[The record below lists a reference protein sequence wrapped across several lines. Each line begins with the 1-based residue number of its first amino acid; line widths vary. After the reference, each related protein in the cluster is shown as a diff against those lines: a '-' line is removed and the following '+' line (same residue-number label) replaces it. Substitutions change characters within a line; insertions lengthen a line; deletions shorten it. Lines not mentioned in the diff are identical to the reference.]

1 MAEITYNIY
10 EIEPNGLSGFKALPP
25 EDTDL
30 ITSTEVSKTF
40 KPNDN
45 FIELSFFTL
54 DNTRLETIPTYD
66 RYSILSGDRKDGL
79 DGNSEIGIDVQG
91 DYIAYGYGSTEGKV
105 LYNFLDYPYSNIALP
120 QDFYIESISTDRT
133 ELRLVSVNLDSSTVL
148 DTTNEIKTQFDGSA
162 YIPDFHLYFGNNI
175 FFTIVNI
182 DAKAFRET
190 TAVLVKLLEPLPRT
204 IGVKA
209 TLNIVEKVSDS
220 IAYEINTVVTPEKE
234 VTPTLRGA
242 NFAIDLDAQTTEP
255 SQYFNYNELF
265 SFASYNSY
273 REINSLFNEK
283 GAELGIDY
291 SDFANFINFSS
302 AEERLRNF
310 RYKLQLLES
319 YQTQLDVIQGSDPDL
334 ANSTPPLGYTGTGVT
349 GTTQYWESLIEGIIN
364 NFDHYERHLFYENE
378 SSAWPKQNTSTVTSK
393 PYQNVLTTN
402 ASATAWYNAELQ
414 DAILFDAQNGDLL
427 RNTVPSYLI
436 ENPDNR
442 PYELIVHMVAQH
454 FDNIWIYTNQ
464 VSEKY
469 DADNRLDRGA
479 SKDLI
484 EDLLK
489 NFGVKLY
496 TSNKSVEDLFRYFT
510 TNSYDRGNESITGST
525 IGTGQESVSQNDYQ
539 KEIYKRIY
547 HNLPLLM
554 KSKGTERGLRALIN
568 CFGIPS
574 DVLKVRVFGGESSE
588 EFPFFGGQQAIT
600 GSIDKVRLD
609 NTGSIAPGNTV
620 SFYTSI
626 INQNNEYTPDLH
638 RIEVGFSPAYN
649 INEYIVSQSAE
660 LFPNIAFD
668 IDDYI
673 GDPRGY
679 ETNKYPLL
687 YEYAETI
694 LANIDAYNLK
704 DFVRLIKFFDNVL
717 FRMIRDF
724 TPARA
729 VTDAGII
736 IKPHLLDRSKFKS
749 PEITWTQP
757 EYSGSIDTA
766 FISGSHGSAFN
777 SVGAGNIDGE
787 SSTRYTRAVN
797 TPVGKRQKVLNNH
810 ISTPGEPL
818 QIEKN
823 FEEAKFDGEL
833 KGSKIQVSN
842 GELNEDNPYT
852 SIEYPNITYN
862 VDFITDIPADFCI
875 LHTTSEDFH
884 VVEPDQIVN
893 LANGGLFVGVNTVQY
908 QFLVDS
914 ANPNQ
919 PDGISHQFSG
929 EQYDQFTVSVE
940 HEDNPNIFNSYTE
953 ENGCEDERTIVIVDC
968 KLALQANGSIAT
980 PSLAQP
986 NITYNLLDW
995 FFAFGNLELGE
1006 VVNYLLDFNINNVYI
1021 GSVTVDEN
1029 GNHTGTSPESDQG
1042 FAQIGMTP
1050 LAYTFPDLGGDST
1063 IQVEIVDR
1071 YDRLCKR
1078 VIIIDFSSC
1087 ALADQFDNT
1096 VNVIDPDPIKQV
1108 VINTTLPTAN
1118 GFITPPYQFEGVT
1131 DTTNYYFRLK
1141 VIIFDE
1147 NVGDNPFAIPN
1158 SAQPLES
1165 IGFSAGT
1172 GNGIFGPGDLETYD
1186 GDLNNDDNWHLIP
1199 DPDNVLLGS
1208 TSVLPNQYQE
1218 IVDTWLEEYG
1228 MDVRPTNNAGATPP
1242 QPVSGD
1248 NVNQMFYIDKFV
1260 FYIQF
1265 KAVNNEQCEAVGNLY
1280 VLNPPATVRE
1290 ALQVF
1295 YRPSYAALGGGSGL
1309 TACQSEFL
1317 NDDDLI
1323 TVYVDVPN
1331 TQDTVNTG
1339 LLLSDQ
1345 RDIWNSP
1352 DPTHTLKP
1360 PHQAPAGAYF
1370 FVNPDNPNFKVYI
1383 TDAAGNLEQG
1393 MDQFPEDHGFGSNF
1407 SVFVGRK
1414 VMLWTYPTYTNTT
1427 GIRSWYQMA
1436 DTERDQ
1442 YNVPIHQEVS
1452 YFISDD
1458 VIRCQIDPTGVTQ
1471 GGDGGNTSGNVIGIT
1486 SDVRL
1491 KENINKIAT
1500 SPSGIPIY
1508 SFEFKDKD
1516 KYGEGTYQGV
1526 LSHEVPKKAVS
1537 IDEEGYEMVDY
1548 SLIDVIYRRIK

>member
-25 EDTDL
+25 EDIDL

-54 DNTRLETIPTYD
+54 DNTRLETISTYD
-66 RYSILSGDRKDGL
+66 RYSILSGDKKDGL

-91 DYIAYGYGSTEGKV
+91 DYLAYGYGSTEGKI
-105 LYNFLDYPYSNIALP
+105 LYNFLDYPYSNTAIP

-133 ELRLVSVNLDSSTVL
+133 ELRLVSVNLDGSTVL
-148 DTTNEIKTQFDGSA
+148 DTTNEIKTQFDGAA

-182 DAKAFRET
+182 DSKAFRET

-220 IAYEINTVVTPEKE
+220 IAYEINTVITPDKE
-234 VTPTLRGA
+234 VVPTLRGA
-242 NFAIDLDAQTTEP
+242 NFAIDLDAQATEP

-319 YQTQLDVIQGSDPDL
+319 YQTQLDVIQGTDPDL
-334 ANSTPPLGYTGTGVT
+334 ANPTPPLGYTGTGVT
-349 GTTQYWESLIEGIIN
+349 GTTEYWKSLIEGIIN

-378 SSAWPKQNTSTVTSK
+378 SSAWPKQNAATATNK
-393 PYQNVLTTN
+393 PYQNLLTTN
-402 ASATAWYNAELQ
+402 PAATVWYNAELQ

-436 ENPDNR
+436 EDPDNR

-484 EDLLK
+484 EELLK

-510 TNSYDRGNESITGST
+510 NNSYDSGNESITPIISQG
-525 IGTGQESVSQNDYQ
+525 ESVSQNDYQ

-574 DVLKVRVFGGESSE
+574 DILKVRVFGGESSE

-600 GSIDKVRLD
+600 GSIDKVRLS
-609 NTGSIAPGNTV
+609 NTGSIAPGNTT

-626 INQNNEYTPDLH
+626 IKQNNEYTPDLH
-638 RIEVGFSPAYN
+638 RIEVGFSPAYS

-660 LFPNIAFD
+660 LFPNTAFD

-679 ETNKYPLL
+679 ETNKYPPL
-687 YEYAETI
+687 YAYAETI

-749 PEITWTQP
+749 PEMTWTRP

-766 FISGSHGSAFN
+766 FITGSNAGAFKN
-777 SVGAGNIDGE
+777 IGADNVDGE
-787 SSTRYTRAVN
+787 SSTKYFRFTR
-797 TPVGKRQKVLNNH
+797 TPFGLKKRRINFD
-810 ISTPGEPL
+810 TG

-833 KGSKIQVSN
+833 ANSVIQVTN
-842 GELNEDNPYT
+842 GELNEDNPFKNL
-852 SIEYPNITYN
+852 EYPDIRYN
-862 VDFITDIPADFCI
+862 VEFLDDIPDTVCI
-875 LHTTSEDFH
+875 LTLPTNNGNNLGEFVISS
-884 VVEPDQIVN
+884 VPQIVN
-893 LANGGLFVGVNTVQY
+893 IPGSDIFYGDTATAYAFTV
-908 QFLVDS
+908 D
-914 ANPNQ
+914 NDPPNQ
-919 PDGISHQFSG
+919 EDEISHQFNG
-929 EQYDQFTVSVE
+929 EQYEDFEVTATHTDTDLTLPNSDDVCELSRTVRIVKCLLSPGSEELDPSAPQLVTIDTE
-940 HEDNPNIFNSYTE
+940 YNLYAWFFPPNFDLYQPTNTSLEFYVDNVFIGTVIDGISYTADGTEGSQAIIGTHPTSYIFTNIDQGASFTRVEIRDTYNQLCKVGYNAPFDSCPLVPLHEGSQDIRPYEVDLETGILVPTSQTIPNTLLLNFFGDFWTQPFGFGNTTITTKFYFRLLVRWGKPTLDGE
-953 ENGCEDERTIVIVDC
+953 EVIFFGPGPNPDADPE
-968 KLALQANGSIAT
+968 LLPLNNQSPLANGSSWTEIPATTDFGQQFLLPRNYFASADLSGNIVSRGLISTFDDDVVVAQGDFPESEPRGYAQEINYNWGPLVLQVPPAPNTISGGSSNEANFKRYIQFLAVSNETCREVTPFYEIAAGEPQRVAVDLIVNGVVYNQDSAT
-980 PSLAQP
+980 G
-986 NITYNLLDW
+986 ITYSWDAQQICSLTPQAI
-995 FFAFGNLELGE
+995 FS
-1006 VVNYLLDFNINNVYI
+1006 NISNETLAPYN
-1021 GSVTVDEN
+1021 SVTVYVNATAGD
-1029 GNHTGTSPESDQG
+1029 TVVTQ
-1042 FAQIGMTP
+1042 AQVVRNKIP
-1050 LAYTFPDLGGDST
+1050 IFKNPD
-1063 IQVEIVDR
+1063 
-1071 YDRLCKR
+1071 
-1078 VIIIDFSSC
+1078 
-1087 ALADQFDNT
+1087 ANDNT
-1096 VNVIDPDPIKQV
+1096 PAREGWYGWWLGDHVRCRRWRVQDNAPEGASPSWDSWSSMA
-1108 VINTTLPTAN
+1108 AN
-1118 GFITPPYQFEGVT
+1118 QQGSNWEYQ
-1131 DTTNYYFRLK
+1131 D
-1141 VIIFDE
+1141 
-1147 NVGDNPFAIPN
+1147 
-1158 SAQPLES
+1158 
-1165 IGFSAGT
+1165 
-1172 GNGIFGPGDLETYD
+1172 
-1186 GDLNNDDNWHLIP
+1186 
-1199 DPDNVLLGS
+1199 
-1208 TSVLPNQYQE
+1208 
-1218 IVDTWLEEYG
+1218 
-1228 MDVRPTNNAGATPP
+1228 
-1242 QPVSGD
+1242 
-1248 NVNQMFYIDKFV
+1248 
-1260 FYIQF
+1260 
-1265 KAVNNEQCEAVGNLY
+1265 
-1280 VLNPPATVRE
+1280 
-1290 ALQVF
+1290 
-1295 YRPSYAALGGGSGL
+1295 YAANEEG
-1309 TACQSEFL
+1309 F
-1317 NDDDLI
+1317 
-1323 TVYVDVPN
+1323 
-1331 TQDTVNTG
+1331 
-1339 LLLSDQ
+1339 
-1345 RDIWNSP
+1345 
-1352 DPTHTLKP
+1352 
-1360 PHQAPAGAYF
+1360 
-1370 FVNPDNPNFKVYI
+1370 NPGHI
-1383 TDAAGNLEQG
+1383 ICEG
-1393 MDQFPEDHGFGSNF
+1393 
-1407 SVFVGRK
+1407 
-1414 VMLWTYPTYTNTT
+1414 
-1427 GIRSWYQMA
+1427 
-1436 DTERDQ
+1436 
-1442 YNVPIHQEVS
+1442 
-1452 YFISDD
+1452 
-1458 VIRCQIDPTGVTQ
+1458 
-1471 GGDGGNTSGNVIGIT
+1471 GNVIGDNDGVNDNSDGSGDGT
-1486 SDVRL
+1486 SD
-1491 KENINKIAT
+1491 
-1500 SPSGIPIY
+1500 GDGGGPIKVGF
-1508 SFEFKDKD
+1508 S
-1516 KYGEGTYQGV
+1516 
-1526 LSHEVPKKAVS
+1526 
-1537 IDEEGYEMVDY
+1537 
-1548 SLIDVIYRRIK
+1548 

>member
-10 EIEPNGLSGFKALPP
+10 EIEPNGLSGFKALPT
-25 EDTDL
+25 EDVNL

-54 DNTRLETIPTYD
+54 DNNRLETIPTYD
-66 RYSILSGDRKDGL
+66 RYSILSGDRKQGL

-91 DYIAYGYGSTEGKV
+91 DYLAYGYGSTEGKL
-105 LYNFLDYPYSNIALP
+105 LYNFLDYPYSNTAIP

-148 DTTNEIKTQFDGSA
+148 DTTKEIKTLFDGSA
-162 YIPDFHLYFGNNI
+162 YIPDFHLYFGSNI
-175 FFTIVNI
+175 FFSIVNI
-182 DAKAFRET
+182 DAKSFRET
-190 TAVLVKLLEPLPRT
+190 TAVIVKLLEPLPRT
-204 IGVKA
+204 VGVKA

-220 IAYEINTVVTPEKE
+220 IAYEINTVITPDKE
-234 VTPTLRGA
+234 VIPTLRGA
-242 NFAIDLDAQTTEP
+242 NFTVDLNDQATEP

-273 REINSLFNEK
+273 REVNSLFNEK

-319 YQTQLDVIQGSDPDL
+319 YQAQLDIIQGGDPT
-334 ANSTPPLGYTGTGVT
+334 SQVVTPPLGYTGTGVT
-349 GTTQYWESLIEGIIN
+349 GTTEYWRNLIEGIIN
-364 NFDHYERHLFYENE
+364 NFDHYEKHLFYENE
-378 SSAWPKQNTSTVTSK
+378 TSAWPKQNASTSTSK
-393 PYQNVLTTN
+393 PHQNLLTTDI
-402 ASATAWYNAELQ
+402 AATTWYNTELQ

-436 ENPDNR
+436 EDPDNR

-469 DADNRLDRGA
+469 DADNRLSRGV
-479 SKDLI
+479 SKDLVQ
-484 EDLLK
+484 DLLK

-510 TNSYDRGNESITGST
+510 TNSYDRGNESIPGPT

-574 DVLKVRVFGGESSE
+574 DVLQVRVFGGESSE

-600 GSIDKVRLD
+600 GSIDKVRLN
-609 NTGSIAPGNTV
+609 NTGSIAPGATV

-668 IDDYI
+668 IDDFI

-717 FRMIRDF
+717 FRMIKDF

-749 PEITWTQP
+749 PEMTWTQP

-766 FISGSHGSAFN
+766 FISGSHGNAYD
-777 SVGAGNIDGE
+777 SVGFGNIDGE
-787 SSTRYTRAVN
+787 SSTKYNRVVD
-797 TPVGKRQKVLNNH
+797 TPFGKRTKVLNNH
-810 ISTPGEPL
+810 TPTTGEPF

-823 FEEAKFDGEL
+823 FEEAKYDGEL
-833 KGSKIQVSN
+833 RGSNIEVSN

-875 LHTTSEDFH
+875 LHTTSEDFY
-884 VVEPDQIVN
+884 VVRPDEIVN
-893 LANGGLFVGVNTVQY
+893 LGSGGLFVGVNTVQY
-908 QFLVDS
+908 QFLVDG

-929 EQYDQFTVSVE
+929 EQYDEFVVTVE
-940 HEDNPNIFNSYTE
+940 HEDNPNIFNSYTQE
-953 ENGCEDERTIVIVDC
+953 DGCEDQRNVVIVDC
-968 KLALQANGSIAT
+968 KLALQANGSSLT
-980 PSLAQP
+980 PGLAQP

-995 FFAFGNLELGE
+995 FFNFGNLELGE
-1006 VVNYLLDFNINNVYI
+1006 VINYLLDFNINNVYI

-1029 GNHTGTSPESDQG
+1029 GNHTGTSPESNQG
-1042 FAQIGMTP
+1042 FAQVGMTP

-1078 VIIIDFSSC
+1078 TIIIDFSSC

-1096 VNVIDPDPIKQV
+1096 INVIGPPDPIKQV
-1108 VINTTLPTAN
+1108 VINTTLPVAN
-1118 GFITPPYQFEGVT
+1118 GYIMPPYQFEGVT
-1131 DTTNYYFRLK
+1131 ETTNYFFRLK
-1141 VIIFDE
+1141 VIIFDQ
-1147 NVGDNPFAIPN
+1147 NVGDSPFAIPN
-1158 SAQPLES
+1158 SAQPIES
-1165 IGFSAGT
+1165 LGYSFGL
-1172 GNGIFGPGDLETYD
+1172 GNGVFGPGDLEEYD
-1186 GDLNNDDNWHLIP
+1186 GDLNNDNNWHEIP
-1199 DPDNVLLGS
+1199 DPDNVSFGS

-1228 MDVRPTNNAGATPP
+1228 IDVRPTNNSGSVPP
-1242 QPVSGD
+1242 QPTSGD
-1248 NVNQMFYIDKFV
+1248 NVNQPYYIDKFV
-1260 FYIQF
+1260 YYIQF

-1280 VLNPPATVRE
+1280 VLNPPQTVRRP
-1290 ALQVF
+1290 LQVY
-1295 YRPSYAALGGGSGL
+1295 YRDNYATMGSGAGL
-1309 TACQSEFL
+1309 TACSVEHL
-1317 NDDDLI
+1317 NDDDLR

-1345 RDIWNSP
+1345 RDIWLTD
-1352 DPTHTLKP
+1352 DPNANLKP
-1360 PHQAPAGAYF
+1360 QDQAPAGAYF
-1370 FVNPDNPNFKVYI
+1370 FVGASDPNHQACI
-1383 TDAAGNLEQG
+1383 TDAAGNLLE
-1393 MDQFPEDHGFGSNF
+1393 DQFGSEHGFGPNTC
-1407 SVFVGRK
+1407 VYVGRK
-1414 VMLWTYPTYTNTT
+1414 VMIWTYPTYTQTD
-1427 GIRSWYQMA
+1427 GIRRWLQMT
-1436 DTERDQ
+1436 DNETDQ
-1442 YNVPIHQEVS
+1442 YNAPIFTDHS
-1452 YFISDD
+1452 FFIQDD
-1458 VIRCQIDPTGVTQ
+1458 VIYCQIDPNGVTS
-1471 GGDGGNTSGNVIGIT
+1471 GGDGGNNAGNVVGIT

-1508 SFEFKDKD
+1508 SFEFKDKV

-1526 LSHEVPKKAVS
+1526 LSHEVPQKAVS

-1548 SLIDVIYRRIK
+1548 SLIDVLYKRIK